1 MTAELPIPGLRLL
14 AQHIAGQKF
23 ESPRE
28 TVAAMGAMQAQDYQ
42 AALWAIGLRT
52 NGATLGSV
60 NQAIESAEVVR
71 TWPMRGTLH
80 FVAGADLRWMVG
92 LMAPRAIAKAAA
104 RARGFEIDGEVISKT
119 RTLLEKAL
127 HGSRRLTRAEL
138 YALLETGG
146 VPSAGQRGI
155 HLIGRLAQ
163 EGVICLG
170 PHRGKQPTFV
180 LVDDWLPPA
189 PKLEREEAVAELAR
203 RYFASHGPATVR
215 DFAWWT
221 GLTVTEA
228 RSGLDAVAADFEH
241 QAVGKRE
248 YWFAP
253 PVAQPP
259 APALHL
265 LPGFDE
271 YILGYTDRAEI
282 LTAEH
287 AKKLVPG
294 NNGMFLAAMVSDDG
308 SVLGTWRRAVGKTG
322 LKLTPEPFGDF
333 GNSEYRRFEAAGV
346 GYARFLGLAL
356 QAGTGS

>member
-1 MTAELPIPGLRLL
+1 LL
-14 AQHIAGQKF
+14 AQHVAGSKF
-23 ESPRE
+23 GSPRE

-52 NGATLGSV
+52 QGSTLSSV
-60 NQAIESAEVVR
+60 NEAIDSAEIVR

-80 FVAGADLRWMVG
+80 FVAAADLRWMVE

-104 RARGFEIDGEVISKT
+104 RARGFEIDGAVIAKT
-119 RTLLEKAL
+119 RKLLEKTL
-127 HGSRRLTRAEL
+127 RGSKRLTRTEL
-138 YALLETGG
+138 YEVLENGG

-180 LVDDWLPPA
+180 LTEEWLPPG
-189 PKLEREEAVAELAR
+189 PRFDREDAVAELAR
-203 RYFASHGPATVR
+203 RYFTSHGPATVY

-228 RSGLDAVAADFEH
+228 RSGLEAVATEFES
-241 QAVGKRE
+241 VTSDKST

-253 PVAQPP
+253 REA
-259 APALHL
+259 APARTGLHL

-271 YILGYTDRAEI
+271 YILGYTDRAAI
-282 LTAEH
+282 LTEEH

-294 NNGMFLAAMVSDDG
+294 NNGMFMAAIVSDDG
-308 SVLGTWRRAVGKTG
+308 RVLGTWRRAASKVG
-322 LKLTPEPFGDF
+322 LNLTPEPFGEFRDA
-333 GNSEYRRFEAAGV
+333 ERKAFEAAGI
-346 GYARFLGLAL
+346 GYARFLDLPLSG
-356 QAGTGS
+356 AGKG